1 MNHDP
6 IMSTGRDRKT
16 WTAKEDE
23 QLRNAVLQTIQDS
36 RPLMWRDLAKS
47 VPGRSNKDC
56 RRRWWNTLAGCTVKG
71 PWSESE
77 DERLMHAVGSYG
89 PQWTQVAAAVGT
101 RHSDQCS
108 SHWTQVLDPDI
119 NHSDFTP
126 DEDCRLLQA
135 VKSQGTNWTGIS
147 AHHTPRRTTLALKN
161 RYATLQ
167 TRPTTDRT
175 GNASLPDEPPSQRTH
190 KRSITSIESP
200 IFSPM
205 EKQMLPTTNFQSEA
219 RDPSHSFMNNDL
231 AQYQFPSRRDGVD
244 IQGPFNQ
251 KGNLTD
257 SGDCPPEGLPTCAG
271 GRPGQLRKDHAPRL
285 HRYPTPHAIPRVLA
299 YSTDDNI
306 QLGTTFSA
314 THPGVHGAQQHPSED
329 CPPSSAL
336 ERSNYLTGFSNP
348 VIAAAVTDTDAGTL
362 SQPFGTN
369 SGNGPI
375 KTSSAGM
382 HRMSVD
388 LQGTADQM
396 GLVIQQLTT
405 IGTSFSIKFEA
416 PGDLERHALDR
427 L

>member
-1 MNHDP
+1 M
-6 IMSTGRDRKT
+6 
-16 WTAKEDE
+16 
-23 QLRNAVLQTIQDS
+23 
-36 RPLMWRDLAKS
+36 
-47 VPGRSNKDC
+47 
-56 RRRWWNTLAGCTVKG
+56 
-71 PWSESE
+71 
-77 DERLMHAVGSYG
+77 
-89 PQWTQVAAAVGT
+89 
-101 RHSDQCS
+101 
-108 SHWTQVLDPDI
+108 
-119 NHSDFTP
+119 
-126 DEDCRLLQA
+126 LQA

-175 GNASLPDEPPSQRTH
+175 GNARYASQPNVLSDATTTPFFAVDASNRYLAQEEADDSFDESLDNYGFGAETQYSGSELILSSMSPSLPDEPPSQRTH